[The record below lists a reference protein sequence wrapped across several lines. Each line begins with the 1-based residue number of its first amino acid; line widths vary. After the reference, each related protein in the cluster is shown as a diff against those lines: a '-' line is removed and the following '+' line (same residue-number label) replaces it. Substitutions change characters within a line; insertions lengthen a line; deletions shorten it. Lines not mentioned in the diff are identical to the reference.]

1 MEWEEGSKIPKTDS
15 RVAAIRILSKWAL
28 TVNTT
33 NKWVDSNNLVTMA
46 KCTDLCQEC
55 RHLHHTQ
62 ITTETRLWQDMV
74 LMGSPLV

>member
-1 MEWEEGSKIPKTDS
+1 MQHSEELNKMIKDNPVVEWEEGSKIPKTDS
-15 RVAAIRILSKWAL
+15 RVAVIRILSKWAL

-55 RHLHHTQ
+55 RHLHHT
-62 ITTETRLWQDMV
+62 
-74 LMGSPLV
+74 

>member
-1 MEWEEGSKIPKTDS
+1 MQHSEELNKMIKDNPVVEWEEGSKIPKTDS
-15 RVAAIRILSKWAL
+15 RVAVIRILSKWVL

-55 RHLHHTQ
+55 RHLHHT
-62 ITTETRLWQDMV
+62 
-74 LMGSPLV
+74 

>member
-1 MEWEEGSKIPKTDS
+1 MQHSEELNKMIKDNPVVEWEEGCKILKTDS
-15 RVAAIRILSKWAL
+15 RVAVIRILSKWAL

-55 RHLHHTQ
+55 RHLHHT
-62 ITTETRLWQDMV
+62 
-74 LMGSPLV
+74 